1 MRMRELSPQ
10 SMNENSV
17 PIVRPPRPPSSMK
30 LSPRGFGARYD
41 DDKDIRRRLRKRS
54 IPAALRDL
62 AYSTADA
69 QRATT
74 MTTHPTA
81 MPIAALRG
89 NAAAVLFPEDE
100 SVRVAMVVE
109 AAASLVTSLV
119 SGGAVSSTLLVGV
132 AVLTNREVGEVDEPV
147 DTSSVP
153 LSP

>member
-1 MRMRELSPQ
+1 
-10 SMNENSV
+10 
-17 PIVRPPRPPSSMK
+17 MK
-30 LSPRGFGARYD
+30 LSPRGFGALYD

-69 QRATT
+69 QRETT

-89 NAAAVLFPEDE
+89 NVAAVLFPEDE

-109 AAASLVTSLV
+109 AAASPVT

-132 AVLTNREVGEVDEPV
+132 AVLTNREVGEVDEAV

>member
-1 MRMRELSPQ
+1 MHMRELSPQ

-109 AAASLVTSLV
+109 AAASLVTS
-119 SGGAVSSTLLVGV
+119 GGAVSSTLLVGV